1 MKILLSF
8 LLLFNISLQSQN
20 QKEAISRIETKRYEA
35 MTTKDTNYLKFILA
49 DDLVYT
55 HSNGLVESKSEFIQ
69 SIIDGKIVYGKIGIK
84 EQKVRCYDRTAIIN
98 GVLHVEGSLNGK
110 EFSIDLRYTNV
121 YIKNTD
127 WKLVTWQ
134 SLKI

>member
-1 MKILLSF
+1 MKILVSIF
-8 LLLFNISLQSQN
+8 LLLSLSLKAQD

-55 HSNGLVESKSEFIQ
+55 HSNGLVETKNEFIQ
-69 SIIDGKIVYGKIGIK
+69 SIISGKIVYGKIGIK
-84 EQKVRCYDRTAIIN
+84 EQRIRCYDRTAIIH
-98 GVLHVEGSLNGK
+98 GILHVEGSLNGK
-110 EFSIDLRYTNV
+110 EFLIDLRYTNV

-127 WKLVTWQ
+127 WKLVAWQ
-134 SLKI
+134 SLKM